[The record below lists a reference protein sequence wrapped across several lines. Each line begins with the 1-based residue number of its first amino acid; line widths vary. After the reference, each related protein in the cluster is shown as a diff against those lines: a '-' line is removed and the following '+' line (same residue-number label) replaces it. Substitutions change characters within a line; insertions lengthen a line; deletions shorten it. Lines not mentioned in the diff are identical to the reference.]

1 MNTAQKIEALK
12 NQVTSLPYTARA
24 VFTNVAA
31 LQNVWL
37 DRKAVLILELSHHP
51 KPNPLDIPN
60 STNHSYSLILT
71 PMFAEI
77 ATLRLTLDLAEA
89 SQEYIAAAAVIQ
101 PMLDLLAALEAVQVA
116 EIAEK
121 SARLGALREA
131 EVAALAAATA
141 KAAADPAVVAARKA
155 LDALDA
161 PSKRKPAHEGIG
173 EVS

>member
-1 MNTAQKIEALK
+1 MNTPEKIEALK
-12 NQVTSLPYTARA
+12 NQVTGLPYTARA
-24 VFTNVAA
+24 LFTNVAA

-37 DRKAVLILELSHHP
+37 DKKAAVLLEFSHHP

-60 STNHSYSLILT
+60 STNHSYSLIISPLFT
-71 PMFAEI
+71 EI
-77 ATLRLTLDLAEA
+77 ATLRLTLEVAQA
-89 SQEYIAAAAVIQ
+89 SQEYQQACKVIEPLLEEIVRLEVQ
-101 PMLDLLAALEAVQVA
+101 LAAEV
-116 EIAEK
+116 AEK
-121 SARLGALREA
+121 SERSRILREA
-131 EVAALAAATA
+131 EEAALAAATA